1 MKPSTK
7 PKRILYLENGQGY
20 GGAVICMELLLQA
33 LNRNCYEPFVSTS
46 YMDAGYQNLKTI
58 APFIYLPHRFFN
70 KNQLMDRLSIR
81 ENGIPKTGILL
92 KGGQQLLSLADY
104 AVNIFPYVLRL
115 IALCRRK
122 QIDLVHLNN
131 EPVCNMGGL
140 IAAKVLGLP
149 VVCHVRGSALSWDT
163 PTARWLYSKVDQF
176 ITVADWVKE
185 EVLAMGVPPER
196 VQTIW
201 DGRDLMPFV
210 VNEDRHAIRS
220 ELGVAP
226 DEVAVGIFS
235 RLNPW
240 KGHRI
245 FIDAMEKV
253 FTEHPDCRA
262 FIVGGATASL
272 KWYEEELKQDVAKRN
287 LTDRIMFTGQRSD
300 IPRLMKAM
308 DILVHASLEP
318 DPYPGVVLE
327 AMLMGRPIIASNQG
341 GPAEALDDGK
351 TGFLCRPGDTEVLAK
366 KILELVDKPG
376 WRKEIGNAAKKVA
389 WERYAIENHARRIEK
404 VYDKLLSTSTY
415 SIPKTNINKVS

>member
-33 LNRNCYEPFVSTS
+33 LDRNCYEPFVSTS
-46 YMDAGYQNLKTI
+46 YMDSNYQNLGNI
-58 APFIYLPHRFFN
+58 APLTYLSHRFFD
-70 KNQLMDRLSIR
+70 KNTLMDRLSIR
-81 ENGIPKTGILL
+81 ENGIPRTGILL
-92 KGGQQLLSLADY
+92 KGCQQLLSLADY

-115 IALCRRK
+115 IALCHRK

-131 EPVCNMGGL
+131 EPVCNIGGL
-140 IAAKVLGLP
+140 IAAKIIGLP
-149 VVCHVRGSALSWDT
+149 VVCHVRDSVSWDT
-163 PTARWLYSKVDQF
+163 PTAKWLYSLVDHF

-185 EVLAMGVPPER
+185 EVLAMGVAPER

-201 DGRDLMPFV
+201 DGRDLRPFV
-210 VNEDRHAIRS
+210 VNEDRDKIRS
-220 ELGVAP
+220 ELGLTQN
-226 DEVAVGIFS
+226 EVAVGMFS

-245 FIDAMEKV
+245 FIESMEKV
-253 FTEHPDCRA
+253 FTERPNCRA

-272 KWYEEELKQDVAKRN
+272 KSYEKELKDEVARRN

-308 DILVHASLEP
+308 DILVHASLEA

-341 GPAEALDDGK
+341 GPAEALDDGQ
-351 TGFLCRPGDTEVLAK
+351 TGILCRPGDAEALASK
-366 KILELVDKPG
+366 TLELANKPDQ
-376 WRKEIGNAAKKVA
+376 REEIGKVAKKVA
-389 WERYAIENHARRIEK
+389 WERYAIENHARGIEK
-404 VYDKLLSTSTY
+404 VYDKLLPTSTG
-415 SIPKTNINKVS
+415 